1 MQVDAQIFVEGDTLQ
16 VELPFVHIIYD
27 LREVQ
32 VKAYKFFHDQY
43 DHAHKVDR
51 IYDELIID
59 FMYLNFDERYDILHD
74 LTYYYGVRA
83 TNIIQLKDTNK

>member
-32 VKAYKFFHDQY
+32 VKARTFFDDQFE
-43 DHAHKVDR
+43 HAYKVDH
-51 IYDELIID
+51 IHEELIID
-59 FMYLNFDERYDILHD
+59 FLYLNFDERYDILHD
-74 LTYYYGVRA
+74 LTYYFGVRA
-83 TNIIQLKDTNK
+83 INIIQLKHK

>member
-16 VELPFVHIIYD
+16 VELPFVHLIYD

-32 VKAYKFFHDQY
+32 VKAYKFFDDQFE
-43 DHAHKVDR
+43 HAHKFDR
-51 IYDELIID
+51 INDENIID

-74 LTYYYGVRA
+74 LTYYYGVKA
-83 TNIIQLKDTNK
+83 TNIIQLKDKS